1 VEAHVTEPRSR
12 RRLSAILSRDDAAVD
27 LAEAALL
34 IAHEEYP
41 DLDVSGYLGRLDLMG
56 AELRERLLEEP
67 RPERAVMALNR
78 YLFHEQGFRG
88 NTSEYY
94 DPRNSYLNDVLDRR
108 VGIPITLSTVYI
120 EVASRAGL
128 EVEGV
133 GLPGHF
139 IVRVHTPVR
148 GLLIDPFHC
157 GAMLSER
164 ECQDRLDR
172 IFAGKV
178 KMEARH
184 LARCGR
190 KAMLER
196 MLQNLKAIYVK
207 QGDLARALRVVEQIL
222 KVDPDSP
229 SEIRDR
235 GTIYA
240 ALDCYALAAQD
251 LEAYLARVPNDARG
265 PELKAKV
272 ETLKKK
278 AMLLN

>member
-1 VEAHVTEPRSR
+1 
-12 RRLSAILSRDDAAVD
+12 
-27 LAEAALL
+27 
-34 IAHEEYP
+34 
-41 DLDVSGYLGRLDLMG
+41 
-56 AELRERLLEEP
+56 
-67 RPERAVMALNR
+67 
-78 YLFHEQGFRG
+78 
-88 NTSEYY
+88 
-94 DPRNSYLNDVLDRR
+94 
-108 VGIPITLSTVYI
+108 
-120 EVASRAGL
+120 
-128 EVEGV
+128 
-133 GLPGHF
+133 
-139 IVRVHTPVR
+139 VR